1 MFRRRRVFVC
11 VAVVVLAVAAVYSL
25 VGARYEAQMKI
36 LVRRGRADAPVSAG
50 ENAPLDLTRIAMTEE
65 ELNSEVELLRD
76 DDVLRQAVAQ
86 DAANGRDWLHFLRP
100 GEGAA
105 QRVERAARRLG
116 KKLVVEPVKK
126 TNLIAIKYAAD
137 DPQSAARMLQ
147 SVADAY
153 LKKHAVV
160 HRPSREVQ
168 FFEQLTRDARRD
180 LEEAERK
187 LQQFTAAHGVVA
199 AAQERDLALQKLSEI
214 DGSYRQTR
222 IDMSETQQR
231 VTELQ
236 KMLTTLPERTTTQVR
251 IADNPELMKALKSNL
266 LDLQE
271 KRTQLLTKFEP
282 SHRLVQEVDQ
292 QITQAEAAVAS
303 EMKSPLRDETT
314 DKDAHYEW
322 AKSELERAQV
332 QLKAL
337 QSRGAETGVQEASY
351 RTMARSLGDNAVTQD
366 DLQNTEKAA
375 EESYLLLVKKQEQA
389 RMADALDQSGIVNV
403 AMAEPPV
410 VPALPASSAWTL
422 LAIGLVAAGT
432 AGTGAAFAADYA
444 DPAFRTPDDVL
455 GVFARAGF
463 GVTAAHRAG
472 RVISM
477 SAQREV
483 IGADLFPSPEI
494 VAGENFGSRPD
505 RPRPTPGWTPENF
518 AREQIQGLVRQVFLS
533 SSSRSIRQVVFS
545 AVDAEND
552 VRDICRQVGEA
563 LAGEAP
569 GKVGVMGGFPRLVS
583 DMGTEESADDAHSA
597 SLPPLRRISTRV
609 RGNLWLVPG
618 TAGDNEH
625 HTAASLHS
633 YLGELRREFEY
644 SIVEAAPAGEFND
657 TMAMAQFADGIIL
670 VLSAGRTRKVAAR
683 KVKQVLEG
691 AQVSVLGTILSDRV
705 FSIPERIYRRL

>member
-1 MFRRRRVFVC
+1 MFRRRRVFVR
-11 VAVVVLAVAAVYSL
+11 VAALVLAGAAVYAA

-50 ENAPLDLTRIAMTEE
+50 ENAPLDLTRVAMTEE

-76 DDVLRQAVAQ
+76 DDVLREAVAP
-86 DAANGRDWLHFLRP
+86 DAVNGRDWLHFLRP
-100 GEGAA
+100 GEGAP

-126 TNLIAIKYAAD
+126 TNLITIKYAAD
-137 DPQSAARMLQ
+137 DPQRAARILQ
-147 SVADAY
+147 SVANAY

-160 HRPSREVQ
+160 HRPSGELQ

-180 LEEAERK
+180 LEQAEQTLR
-187 LQQFTAAHGVVA
+187 QFTAAHGVVA

-214 DGSYRQTR
+214 DGSYRQTH

-236 KMLTTLPERTTTQVR
+236 KLLATLPDRTTTQVR

-282 SHRLVQEVDQ
+282 THRLVQEVDQ
-292 QITQAEAAVAS
+292 QITQAEAAIAA

-337 QSRGAETGVQEASY
+337 QSRQSATGMQETAY
-351 RTMARSLGDNAVTQD
+351 RTMARSLGDDALTQD

-375 EESYLLLVKKQEQA
+375 EESYLLFVKKQEQA

-403 AMAEPPV
+403 AIAEPPV

-422 LAIGLVAAGT
+422 LAIGLLAAGT

-444 DPAFRTPDDVL
+444 DPSFRTPDDVL
-455 GVFARAGF
+455 GYL
-463 GVTAAHRAG
+463 H
-472 RVISM
+472 
-477 SAQREV
+477 
-483 IGADLFPSPEI
+483 
-494 VAGENFGSRPD
+494 
-505 RPRPTPGWTPENF
+505 
-518 AREQIQGLVRQVFLS
+518 
-533 SSSRSIRQVVFS
+533 
-545 AVDAEND
+545 
-552 VRDICRQVGEA
+552 
-563 LAGEAP
+563 AP
-569 GKVGVMGGFPRLVS
+569 VL
-583 DMGTEESADDAHSA
+583 A
-597 SLPPLRRISTRV
+597 SLPRIA
-609 RGNLWLVPG
+609 RGG
-618 TAGDNEH
+618 
-625 HTAASLHS
+625 
-633 YLGELRREFEY
+633 
-644 SIVEAAPAGEFND
+644 
-657 TMAMAQFADGIIL
+657 
-670 VLSAGRTRKVAAR
+670 LSA
-683 KVKQVLEG
+683 
-691 AQVSVLGTILSDRV
+691 
-705 FSIPERIYRRL
+705 